1 MSLRRTSAFLGIVPL
16 VVAVAWYLAPQ
27 VYAQQ
32 GGDVAM
38 SQRPEKRID
47 EKARV
52 LDPNEEPSVRA
63 LTDEI
68 FNYPHVVPRM
78 PSDLESDIK
87 DRLVRAE
94 VNFLS
99 GRKSGVR
106 EEDIVLLV
114 NTVSEKLKLP
124 DFAKTSQK
132 QIRALRM
139 NMALASPIFMGRGM
153 ANGNMRIGES
163 INPELSPLEAVHI
176 IGVMIDQKF
185 LDPHFQVLPQQWD
198 QEFHGKEIER
208 IRERQA
214 LLEANPHVQ
223 HRIGTRDNPKRQE
236 LQDALTQSTNSMN
249 VGDAMNLIDTAFK
262 VLRIQP

>member
-1 MSLRRTSAFLGIVPL
+1 MNLRRTSAFWGIVLL
-16 VVAVAWYLAPQ
+16 VAAVAWYLVPL
-27 VYAQQ
+27 VHAQQ
-32 GGDVAM
+32 GGNVAM

-63 LTDEI
+63 LADEI

-78 PSDLESDIK
+78 PSNLESDVK

-94 VNFLS
+94 VDFLA
-99 GRKSGVR
+99 GRKPGVR

-124 DFAKTSQK
+124 DFAKTSTK

-139 NMALASPIFMGRGM
+139 NMALASPVFMGRGM
-153 ANGNMRIGES
+153 ANGNMRVGES
-163 INPELSPLEAVHI
+163 INSELSPLQAVHV

-198 QEFHGKEIER
+198 QESHGKEIER

-223 HRIGTRDNPKRQE
+223 HRIGTRDNPKRQDI
-236 LQDALTQSTNSMN
+236 QDALTQSTSSMD
-249 VGDAMNLIDTAFK
+249 VGDAMSLIDTAFK
-262 VLRIQP
+262 TLGIQP